1 MAREVRPADPTV
13 TALFEWVAEGAV
25 PEVEA
30 EVDCEPLPVPDEA
43 EESPVLLLPAALDEV
58 VVAKTAAKFGTA
70 VTVSVE
76 IAWPFSA
83 ATQVASWSAPTWQSK
98 PKVAL
103 DDGPKSSCPR
113 SCISLGLTTYVAG
126 AHVGLV
132 GAGGYEN
139 EDIPVIDLSSASVPV
154 GTTSWNVVVLSA
166 APSSD
171 IEIVPT
177 LPSAP
182 GGKKTEVVVAST
194 SAPRFSD
201 YFIVLGLTHVVH
213 QR

>member
-1 MAREVRPADPTV
+1 MARDVRPTDPTV
-13 TALFEWVAEGAV
+13 TARFEWVAEGAV

-30 EVDCEPLPVPDEA
+30 EVGCEPLPVPDEA

-58 VVAKTAAKFGTA
+58 AVARTAAKFGTA

-113 SCISLGLTTYVAG
+113 SCISLGPTTYVAG

-132 GAGGYEN
+132 GADGHEN
-139 EDIPVIDLSSASVPV
+139 ENTPVTDLSSASVPV
-154 GTTSWNVVVLSA
+154 GTTNWNVVVLSA
-166 APSSD
+166 APSSV

-177 LPSAP
+177 LPTP
-182 GGKKTEVVVAST
+182 GG
-194 SAPRFSD
+194 R
-201 YFIVLGLTHVVH
+201 
-213 QR
+213 